1 MTKNTKVNAAILIIG
16 NEILSG
22 RTQDT
27 NTSTL
32 ATWLNSIG
40 VKVGE
45 VRVIPDIEKTIIDT
59 LNLLKTTYD
68 YVFTTGGIGPTHDD
82 ITAESV
88 SKAFGLKY
96 EIHKEAYKILEA
108 YYKPG
113 EFNEGRQKM
122 VWMPENANLILNPT
136 SGAPGFNVE
145 NVFCLPGVPSI
156 LKSMLGGL
164 TNRIVGGKP
173 ILSLTISLR
182 TVESEIA
189 HDLSKVQEDNQ
200 DIEIGSYPFFKQGK
214 IGVSL
219 VIRSNKSKL
228 IKKCFAD
235 IMKFVKKKKIV
246 AHLKLSGVIGN
257 AGKFKQGIDFSG
269 QEEII
274 KKAFSL
280 KKAKCVAIT
289 INSPGGSP
297 VQSHLI
303 YSFIRQQAKKN
314 NKQVIVFAEDVAASG
329 GYLIACAGDEI
340 YANSSSIIGS
350 IGVIYS
356 SFGFTE
362 LIKKIGVER
371 RVHTAGKNKST
382 LDPFLEEKNE
392 DIERLKNI
400 QLDLHKDFIDVVEKS
415 RGSKLKKSDIE
426 LFSGEFWSGSKSKTL
441 GLIDGIG
448 NAHEILKE
456 KYGDDVII
464 KKFEKTK
471 GWLSQKLSSSNQ
483 VDQFANILEE
493 RSIWQRY
500 GF

>member
-1 MTKNTKVNAAILIIG
+1 MF
-16 NEILSG
+16 
-22 RTQDT
+22 
-27 NTSTL
+27 
-32 ATWLNSIG
+32 SI
-40 VKVGE
+40 
-45 VRVIPDIEKTIIDT
+45 
-59 LNLLKTTYD
+59 
-68 YVFTTGGIGPTHDD
+68 F
-82 ITAESV
+82 
-88 SKAFGLKY
+88 
-96 EIHKEAYKILEA
+96 
-108 YYKPG
+108 
-113 EFNEGRQKM
+113 
-122 VWMPENANLILNPT
+122 
-136 SGAPGFNVE
+136 
-145 NVFCLPGVPSI
+145 
-156 LKSMLGGL
+156 
-164 TNRIVGGKP
+164 
-173 ILSLTISLR
+173 
-182 TVESEIA
+182 
-189 HDLSKVQEDNQ
+189 
-200 DIEIGSYPFFKQGK
+200 
-214 IGVSL
+214 
-219 VIRSNKSKL
+219 
-228 IKKCFAD
+228 
-235 IMKFVKKKKIV
+235 KKKKIV
-246 AHLKLSGVIGN
+246 PHVRLTGVIGS
-257 AGKFKQGIDFSG
+257 AGRFNKGIDLAG
-269 QEEII
+269 QREIL

-280 KKAKCVAIT
+280 KKITHVAIS

-303 YSFIRQQAKKN
+303 YSYIRQLAEKN
-314 NKQVIVFAEDVAASG
+314 KVKVIIFAEDVAASG
-329 GYLIACAGDEI
+329 GYLISCAGDEI

-382 LDPFLEEKNE
+382 LDPFLEEKSE